1 MESSSHP
8 VSPLTGNDKKVL
20 EVMEYLGWGLSAKR
34 ISEAANLDIKDVQFA
49 LEWLERSDLVEKR
62 FNSDQGLLIWYLKGH
77 KEDAPSHV
85 CPDCGKVCCNAHG
98 LAIHKARIHTAPH
111 KEEIVWVDR
120 SVPDERE
127 ASDQMTMELNLKSID
142 FVQDLISKFATLP
155 GAKISVTVEFSKGVD
170 A

>member
-1 MESSSHP
+1 MESSSYP
-8 VSPLTGNDKKVL
+8 VSPLNGNDRKVL

-98 LAIHKARIHTAPH
+98 LAIHKARAHLL
-111 KEEIVWVDR
+111 K
-120 SVPDERE
+120 RE
-127 ASDQMTMELNLKSID
+127 ADHPEQDAMTMDLTPRSIS
-142 FVQDLISKFATLP
+142 FVQDLISRFATLP

>member
-1 MESSSHP
+1 MIMESSSHP

-62 FNSDQGLLIWYLKGH
+62 FNSDQGLLIWYLKDH
-77 KEDAPSHV
+77 KDDAPKEQDV
-85 CPDCGKVCCNAHG
+85 ICPICGTRCKNSQG
-98 LAIHKARIHTAPH
+98 LAIHKARAHLL
-111 KEEIVWVDR
+111 K
-120 SVPDERE
+120 RE
-127 ASDQMTMELNLKSID
+127 ADHPEQDAMTMDLTPKSIS
-142 FVQDLISKFATLP
+142 FVQEIISRFATLP